1 MHVFTQNGFEF
12 KDAPNGD
19 LLLTGIPY
27 SKNTAFGKA
36 DVQELAQILLEGSVP
51 VARTDSGTPGGAINV
66 SDNLPRPSR
75 LAHTCLIISPFWPMH
90 VDILRGVGEEVVG
103 TKGLYTLC
111 SCHARSKGNKDVLDS
126 MTQKIQ
132 ALS

>member
-12 KDAPNGD
+12 KNAPDGD

-51 VARTDSGTPGGAINV
+51 VAKKDEGSGTPGGAINV

-75 LAHTCLIISPFWPMH
+75 
-90 VDILRGVGEEVVG
+90 
-103 TKGLYTLC
+103 
-111 SCHARSKGNKDVLDS
+111 
-126 MTQKIQ
+126 
-132 ALS
+132 

>member
-12 KDAPNGD
+12 KDAANGD

-51 VARTDSGTPGGAINV
+51 VAKGSTDGGTVSV

-75 LAHTCLIISPFWPMH
+75 SPLPSHTPAPTHPPLVDCLAL
-90 VDILRGVGEEVVG
+90 
-103 TKGLYTLC
+103 
-111 SCHARSKGNKDVLDS
+111 
-126 MTQKIQ
+126 
-132 ALS
+132 

>member
-51 VARTDSGTPGGAINV
+51 VAKGESGPGTPGSAISV

-75 LAHTCLIISPFWPMH
+75 LGFLA
-90 VDILRGVGEEVVG
+90 
-103 TKGLYTLC
+103 
-111 SCHARSKGNKDVLDS
+111 SCGFLGGG
-126 MTQKIQ
+126 
-132 ALS
+132 

>member
-1 MHVFTQNGFEF
+1 MHIFTLNGFEF

-36 DVQELAQILLEGSVP
+36 DVQELAQILLEGRVP
-51 VARTDSGTPGGAINV
+51 VAKTDAGSGAPGGTINV

-75 LAHTCLIISPFWPMH
+75 RAITVSQHPYPLLLADAC
-90 VDILRGVGEEVVG
+90 
-103 TKGLYTLC
+103 
-111 SCHARSKGNKDVLDS
+111 
-126 MTQKIQ
+126 
-132 ALS
+132 